1 MKVKTYAVVVLIITT
16 SFVALSAK
24 AVQQAIAV
32 YTSGPVSIDANLK
45 EWKGAIPISPQDVG
59 WSWVRVGQNDP
70 PEVDDCSGNLY
81 LMWDEKYLYFA
92 AERVD
97 DVVHV
102 TNETGVSIYQGDTI
116 VYWLHITDGAKPGT
130 YQIGF
135 AQTKA
140 QGAEAFLWVNLLPAG
155 RETFPPKDVNIEV
168 VEAKN
173 FEGIIFE
180 ASMSLTDLGLE
191 LKEGLILPYAV
202 SFGDVDEA
210 GVLAGPDEAVV
221 QWPVGWDWSEH
232 AKFGEV
238 LFSAEATAVQAN
250 NRLSTIWGCIK
261 ECIAVAP

>member
-1 MKVKTYAVVVLIITT
+1 MKTYAVVVIIITT
-16 SFVALSAK
+16 TFVALSAQ
-24 AVQQAIAV
+24 ASEQAIAV
-32 YTSGPVSIDANLK
+32 HTAGPVSIDANLK
-45 EWKGAIPISPQDVG
+45 EWKGAVPISPKDVG
-59 WSWVRVGQNDP
+59 WSWVRVGKNDP

-92 AERVD
+92 AERLD

-102 TNETGVSIYQGDTI
+102 TNETGVSIYKGDTI

-155 RETFPPKDVNIEV
+155 RETFPPKDVKIEI

-173 FEGIIFE
+173 FLGIIFE

-191 LKEGLILPYAV
+191 LKEGLSLPYAV

-210 GVLAGPDEAVV
+210 GVWAGEDEAVV
-221 QWPVGWDWSEH
+221 QWPGGWDWSEH
-232 AKFGEV
+232 GKFGEV
-238 LFSAEATAVQAN
+238 SFSAAATVIQPGN
-250 NRLSTIWGCIK
+250 LLSTIWGHIK
-261 ECIAVAP
+261 EGIAVAP